1 MPLVRN
7 GSKMKIY
14 FLTQNQELEI
24 GLKLAGCDGL
34 LVDKNN
40 VDKSIDEV
48 LKNEDIGIL
57 VISKYLY
64 DAVKEKVDNIRLNKK
79 LPLIT
84 II

>member
-1 MPLVRN
+1 
-7 GSKMKIY
+7 MKIY

-34 LVDKNN
+34 LVDEINILAK
-40 VDKSIDEV
+40 IDEV
-48 LKNEDIGIL
+48 IEKEDIGIL
-57 VISKYLY
+57 LISKNLY
-64 DAVKEKVDNIRLNKK
+64 QQAKEKIENIRANQK

>member
-1 MPLVRN
+1 
-7 GSKMKIY
+7 MKIY

-34 LVDKNN
+34 LVDEINILAK
-40 VDKSIDEV
+40 IDEAIE
-48 LKNEDIGIL
+48 KEDIGIL
-57 VISKYLY
+57 LISKNLY
-64 DAVKEKVDNIRLNKK
+64 QQAKEKIENIRANQK

>member
-1 MPLVRN
+1 
-7 GSKMKIY
+7 MKIY

-34 LVDKNN
+34 LVSENN
-40 VDKSIDEV
+40 ISEKIDEAI
-48 LKNEDIGIL
+48 KKENIGIL
-57 VISKYLY
+57 LISKNLY
-64 DAVKEKVDNIRLNKK
+64 EQAKEKIENIRANQK

>member
-1 MPLVRN
+1 
-7 GSKMKIY
+7 MKIY

-34 LVDKNN
+34 LVDEINILAK
-40 VDKSIDEV
+40 IDEAIE
-48 LKNEDIGIL
+48 KEDIGIL
-57 VISKYLY
+57 LISKNLY
-64 DAVKEKVDNIRLNKK
+64 EQAKEKIENIRANQK